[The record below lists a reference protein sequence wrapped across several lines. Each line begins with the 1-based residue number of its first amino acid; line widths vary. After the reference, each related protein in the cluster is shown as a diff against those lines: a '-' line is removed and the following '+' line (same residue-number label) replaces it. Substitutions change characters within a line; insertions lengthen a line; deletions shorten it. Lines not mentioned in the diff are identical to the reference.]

1 MPFTRGYGQ
10 RIGMTMNDPQTPDVL
25 AKTSSHLSNFNVSVV
40 LSMKTVGRS
49 AAVEHVIHI
58 NITSSFYVQ

>member
-1 MPFTRGYGQ
+1 
-10 RIGMTMNDPQTPDVL
+10 MNDPQTPDVL

-58 NITSSFYVQ
+58 NITSDRKSVV